1 MASSLRIEEQS
12 GARRSL
18 ELRGGGLPHHWA
30 AFPVEQRVVTK
41 WSPGNSADATQQ
53 VLGPREGSPEWEG
66 EWNTTLLVGT
76 PCLYSERG
84 GLQEK
89 VARARTLANIVEAI
103 VRSGALLT
111 VTWTEDDSGQVPLVR
126 LGRIAKFEPAYRSN
140 DDVRWRISWEWKG
153 RGPAAKRVANF
164 AIDKKLTVGAKVQA
178 ELARVTAELEAKRT
192 ASAIPG
198 VPFSATGDTL
208 GQFESFLSGI
218 KGVAETFARKL
229 RQLSDRIDR
238 LGQLAQGVETLPAEV
253 AAAYVDA
260 FEDVRQSCAAFAD
273 DVTRR
278 GPEAYAAFDQG
289 GSVGSVVRGW
299 GTFAS
304 ARQSAMAAAAA
315 AVEERG
321 VVLAKSGQ
329 RPGSA
334 GGAGK
339 PQPGAVSVVVARAG
353 ESFAGLS
360 LRALGRADLG
370 PALARANGYAP
381 FAVGPEA
388 GALLVVPSLQAA
400 QALLQAQ

>member
-1 MASSLRIEEQS
+1 VASSLRIEEQT

-111 VTWTEDDSGQVPLVR
+111 VTWTEDNSGQVPVVR

-164 AIDKKLTVGAKVQA
+164 AIALDAVREELVKTRAQA
-178 ELARVTAELEAKRT
+178 TEH
-192 ASAIPG
+192 
-198 VPFSATGDTL
+198 
-208 GQFESFLSGI
+208 
-218 KGVAETFARKL
+218 
-229 RQLSDRIDR
+229 
-238 LGQLAQGVETLPAEV
+238 
-253 AAAYVDA
+253 
-260 FEDVRQSCAAFAD
+260 
-273 DVTRR
+273 
-278 GPEAYAAFDQG
+278 
-289 GSVGSVVRGW
+289 
-299 GTFAS
+299 
-304 ARQSAMAAAAA
+304 AAAAA
-315 AVEERG
+315 KLAEKVKKGGSG
-321 VVLAKSGQ
+321 VWGPVPMPPNTNVKDDDIKKMVAYVLALK
-329 RPGSA
+329 
-334 GGAGK
+334 K
-339 PQPGAVSVVVARAG
+339 
-353 ESFAGLS
+353 
-360 LRALGRADLG
+360 
-370 PALARANGYAP
+370 
-381 FAVGPEA
+381 
-388 GALLVVPSLQAA
+388 
-400 QALLQAQ
+400 